1 MSEMKNLIHE
11 SCVNVVNRNVIW
23 LADTNYRIDLDNAS
37 VRSLAER
44 DDYDPLV
51 AADQVFYN
59 LYDLYVCSTV
69 FNNAFTLAATSDE
82 YESCIFR
89 I

>member
-1 MSEMKNLIHE
+1 M
-11 SCVNVVNRNVIW
+11 IW

-51 AADQVFYN
+51 AADQVLLYFMTYN
-59 LYDLYVCSTV
+59 G
-69 FNNAFTLAATSDE
+69 
-82 YESCIFR
+82 I
-89 I
+89 

>member
-1 MSEMKNLIHE
+1 MRDKWSGSIKSALTPFD
-11 SCVNVVNRNVIW
+11 RNVIW

-51 AADQVFYN
+51 AADQVLLSFI
-59 LYDLYVCSTV
+59 CSV
-69 FNNAFTLAATSDE
+69 
-82 YESCIFR
+82 
-89 I
+89 

>member
-1 MSEMKNLIHE
+1 MNDLLHE
-11 SCVNVVNRNVIW
+11 SCVNPCNRNVIW

-51 AADQVFYN
+51 AADQVLSSF
-59 LYDLYVCSTV
+59 
-69 FNNAFTLAATSDE
+69 
-82 YESCIFR
+82 I
-89 I
+89 